1 MFNVGDYVEVDFTEC
16 YDVPTRLPA
25 ARLEGKVIC
34 GGFEHDRIG
43 IQFFEYVGGHGC
55 GGKGKFGHCYW
66 FDAGSVFFDMPENI
80 FIESI
85 RTDVYMKNKRY
96 YYTDNHKE
104 ITDKCVLFKIIKEL
118 TMKGVEIY

>member
-1 MFNVGDYVEVDFTEC
+1 MFQVGDYVEVDFTEC

-55 GGKGKFGHCYW
+55 GGHGTRGYCW
-66 FDAGSVFFDMPENI
+66 W
-80 FIESI
+80 
-85 RTDVYMKNKRY
+85 VYGRYIKKTKSKN
-96 YYTDNHKE
+96 
-104 ITDKCVLFKIIKEL
+104 LF
-118 TMKGVEIY
+118 V